1 MDCISYI
8 HAYLEYGKYDKSL
21 KKEFTLIN
29 CYIKK
34 GNRLNVV
41 EGVESLENS
50 EDKSNVIWIDMLLP
64 TLEEIRAV
72 ENMFDMKFPTKQE
85 SEEIELSSRYWE
97 ENNRI
102 EINSYFL
109 INDDKNSAFNETVS
123 FILQGN
129 LLISVRYKKLQ
140 SFNTFTKKL
149 LISPREFKNGYSIF
163 CQIIDIRIDADADT
177 IENLSKEI
185 TKIRKHVFTDY
196 SNDDEEILEK
206 ISTFEDLN
214 MKIRENL
221 TDKQRILNSLL
232 KSQKFVD
239 DKSELPIMLK
249 DIKSLIDHTN
259 FNFERLDYLQ
269 NIFIG
274 ILSIEQNKVIKIFT
288 IVNVIFLPPTLIA
301 SIYGMNFEFMPELHW
316 EYGYLLSIGCM
327 IIAAITPVLIFKKK
341 GWI

>member
-1 MDCISYI
+1 M
-8 HAYLEYGKYDKSL
+8 
-21 KKEFTLIN
+21 IN

-34 GNRLNVV
+34 GNKLFVV
-41 EGVESLENS
+41 EGVDSLEGS
-50 EDKSNVIWIDMLLP
+50 EDKNSVIWIDMLLP
-64 TLEEIRAV
+64 TIEEVRAV
-72 ENMFDMKFPTKQE
+72 ENMFDMQFPTKQE
-85 SEEIELSSRYWE
+85 TEEIELSSRYWE

-109 INDDKNSAFNETVS
+109 INDNNSAFNETVS

-140 SFNTFTKKL
+140 SFDTFTKKL
-149 LISPREFKNGYSIF
+149 LISPREFKTGYSIF

-239 DKSELPIMLK
+239 DKHELPIMLK

-301 SIYGMNFEFMPELHW
+301 SIYGMNFDFMPELHW
-316 EYGYLLSIGCM
+316 EYGYLISVVFM
-327 IIAAITPVLIFKKK
+327 VIASITPILIFKKK

>member
-1 MDCISYI
+1 M
-8 HAYLEYGKYDKSL
+8 
-21 KKEFTLIN
+21 IN
-29 CYIKK
+29 CYVKI
-34 GNRLNVV
+34 GNKLNVL
-41 EGVESLENS
+41 EGIEALESN
-50 EDKSNVIWIDMLLP
+50 EDKSSVIWIDMLLP
-64 TLEEIRAV
+64 TIEEIRAV
-72 ENMFDMKFPTKQE
+72 ENMFDMNFPTKQE

-109 INDDKNSAFNETVS
+109 INDTKSAFNETVS
-123 FILQGN
+123 FILQGS

-149 LISPREFKNGYSIF
+149 LISPREFKTGYSIF

-221 TDKQRILNSLL
+221 TDKQRILSSLL

-239 DKSELPIMLK
+239 DKHEIPVMLK

-301 SIYGMNFEFMPELHW
+301 SIYGMNFDFMPELHW
-316 EYGYLLSIGCM
+316 EYGYLVSIVFM
-327 IIAAITPVLIFKKK
+327 VIASITPILIFKKK

>member
-1 MDCISYI
+1 MG
-8 HAYLEYGKYDKSL
+8 YGKYDKSL
-21 KKEFTLIN
+21 KGVTLIN
-29 CYIKK
+29 CYVKI
-34 GNRLNVV
+34 GNKLNVL
-41 EGVESLENS
+41 EGIEALENND
-50 EDKSNVIWIDMLLP
+50 DKSSVIWIDMLLP
-64 TLEEIRAV
+64 TIEEIRAV
-72 ENMFDMKFPTKQE
+72 ENMFDMHFPTKQE

-109 INDDKNSAFNETVS
+109 INDAKSAFNETVS
-123 FILQGN
+123 FILQGS

-149 LISPREFKNGYSIF
+149 LISPREFKTGYSIF

-239 DKSELPIMLK
+239 DKNELPIMLK
-249 DIKSLIDHTN
+249 DIKSLIEHTN

-301 SIYGMNFEFMPELHW
+301 SIYGMNFDFMPELHW
-316 EYGYLLSIGCM
+316 EYGYLISVVFM
-327 IIAAITPVLIFKKK
+327 VIASITPILIFKKK

>member
-1 MDCISYI
+1 MIS
-8 HAYLEYGKYDKSL
+8 
-21 KKEFTLIN
+21 

-34 GNRLNVV
+34 GNKLNVL
-41 EGVESLENS
+41 EGVESLESLESND
-50 EDKSNVIWIDMLLP
+50 DKNNVIWIDMLLP
-64 TLEEIRAV
+64 NIEEIRAV

-109 INDDKNSAFNETVS
+109 INDNNSAFNETVS

-140 SFNTFTKKL
+140 SFDTFTKKL
-149 LISPREFKNGYSIF
+149 LISPREFKTGYSIF

-239 DKSELPIMLK
+239 DKHELPIMLK

-301 SIYGMNFEFMPELHW
+301 SIYGMNFDFMPELHW
-316 EYGYLLSIGCM
+316 EYGYLISIGFM
-327 IIAAITPVLIFKKK
+327 ILAAITPVIIFKKK

>member
-1 MDCISYI
+1 MIS
-8 HAYLEYGKYDKSL
+8 
-21 KKEFTLIN
+21 

-34 GNRLNVV
+34 GNKLNVL
-41 EGVESLENS
+41 EGVESLESLESND
-50 EDKSNVIWIDMLLP
+50 DKNNVIWIDMLLP
-64 TLEEIRAV
+64 NIEEIRAV

-109 INDDKNSAFNETVS
+109 INDNNSAFNETVS

-149 LISPREFKNGYSIF
+149 LISPREFKTGYSIF

-239 DKSELPIMLK
+239 DKHELPIMLK

-301 SIYGMNFEFMPELHW
+301 SIYGMNFDLIPELHW
-316 EYGYLLSIGCM
+316 EYGYVISIILM
-327 IIAAITPVLIFKKK
+327 VISSITPILIFKKK

>member
-1 MDCISYI
+1 M
-8 HAYLEYGKYDKSL
+8 
-21 KKEFTLIN
+21 IN

-34 GNRLNVV
+34 GNKLFVV
-41 EGVESLENS
+41 EGVDSLEGS
-50 EDKSNVIWIDMLLP
+50 EDKNSVIWIDMLLP
-64 TLEEIRAV
+64 TIEEVKAV
-72 ENMFDMKFPTKQE
+72 ENLFDMKFPTKQE

-109 INDDKNSAFNETVS
+109 INDNKSAFNETVS
-123 FILQGN
+123 FILQGP
-129 LLISVRYKKLQ
+129 LLISVRYKKLE

-149 LISPREFKNGYSIF
+149 LISPREFKTGYSIF

-239 DKSELPIMLK
+239 DKHELPIMLK

-301 SIYGMNFEFMPELHW
+301 SIYGMNFDFIPELHW
-316 EYGYLLSIGCM
+316 EYGYLISIIFM
-327 IIAAITPVLIFKKK
+327 VIASITPILIFKKK

>member
-1 MDCISYI
+1 MIS
-8 HAYLEYGKYDKSL
+8 
-21 KKEFTLIN
+21 

-34 GNRLNVV
+34 GNKLSVV
-41 EGVESLENS
+41 EGIEYLDIN
-50 EDKSNVIWIDMLLP
+50 EDKNSVIWIDMLLP
-64 TLEEIRAV
+64 TIEEIRAV
-72 ENMFDMKFPTKQE
+72 ESMFDMQFPTKQE

-109 INDDKNSAFNETVS
+109 INDNKSAFNETVS
-123 FILQGN
+123 FILQGA

-140 SFNTFTKKL
+140 SFDTFTKKL
-149 LISPREFKNGYSIF
+149 LISPREFKTGYSIF

-232 KSQKFVD
+232 KSQKFID
-239 DKSELPIMLK
+239 DKQELPIMLK

-301 SIYGMNFEFMPELHW
+301 SIYGMNFDFMPELHW
-316 EYGYLLSIGCM
+316 EYGYLVSIGLM
-327 IIAAITPVLIFKKK
+327 VLAAITPIIIFKKK

>member
-1 MDCISYI
+1 M
-8 HAYLEYGKYDKSL
+8 
-21 KKEFTLIN
+21 IN
-29 CYIKK
+29 CFIKK
-34 GNRLNVV
+34 GNRLSVI
-41 EGVESLENS
+41 EGVNAFENN
-50 EDKSNVIWIDMLLP
+50 EDRNSVIWIDMVTP
-64 TLEEIRAV
+64 SIEEIKAV
-72 ENMFDMKFPTKQE
+72 ESTFDMSFPTKQE

-97 ENNRI
+97 EDNRI

-109 INDDKNSAFNETVS
+109 INENGSASNETVS
-123 FILQGN
+123 FILQGK
-129 LLISVRYKKLQ
+129 LLVSVRYKDLA
-140 SFNTFTKKL
+140 SFSAFTKRL
-149 LISPREFKNGYSIF
+149 LTSPKEFRNGYSIF

-221 TDKQRILNSLL
+221 TDKQRILSSLL
-232 KSQKFVD
+232 KCEKYTD
-239 DKSELPIMLK
+239 EKNEIPIMLK
-249 DIKSLIDHTN
+249 DIRSLIDHTN

-274 ILSIEQNKVIKIFT
+274 VLSIEQNKVIKIFT
-288 IVNVIFLPPTLIA
+288 IVNVVFLPPTLIA
-301 SIYGMNFEFMPELHW
+301 SIYGMNFDFMPELHW
-316 EYGYLLSIGCM
+316 DYGYLVSIGLM
-327 IIAAITPVLIFKKK
+327 ILSSVTPIMIFKKK

>member
-1 MDCISYI
+1 M
-8 HAYLEYGKYDKSL
+8 
-21 KKEFTLIN
+21 IN
-29 CYIKK
+29 CFIKK
-34 GNRLNVV
+34 GNRLSVI
-41 EGVESLENS
+41 EGVNAFENN
-50 EDKSNVIWIDMLLP
+50 EDRNSVIWIDMVTP
-64 TLEEIRAV
+64 SLEEIKAV
-72 ENMFDMKFPTKQE
+72 ESTFDINFPTKQE

-97 ENNRI
+97 EDNRI

-109 INDDKNSAFNETVS
+109 INDGNHAFNETVS
-123 FILQGN
+123 FILQG
-129 LLISVRYKKLQ
+129 
-140 SFNTFTKKL
+140 KL
-149 LISPREFKNGYSIF
+149 LISIRYKDLASFSAFTKRLLSSPKEFRNGYSIF

-221 TDKQRILNSLL
+221 TDKQRILSSLL
-232 KSQKFVD
+232 KCEKYTD
-239 DKSELPIMLK
+239 EKNEIPIMLK
-249 DIKSLIDHTN
+249 DIRSLIDHTN

-288 IVNVIFLPPTLIA
+288 IVNVVFLPPTLIA
-301 SIYGMNFEFMPELHW
+301 SIYGMNFDFMPELHW
-316 EYGYLLSIGCM
+316 DYGYLVSIGLM
-327 IIAAITPVLIFKKK
+327 ILSSVTPIVIFKKK

>member
-1 MDCISYI
+1 MDCIGYFY
-8 HAYLEYGKYDKSL
+8 ANLGYGKYDKPL
-21 KKEFTLIN
+21 KGVILIN
-29 CYIKK
+29 CYVKK
-34 GNRLNVV
+34 GNKLTIV
-41 EGVESLENS
+41 EGIEFLDTN
-50 EDKSNVIWIDMLLP
+50 EDKNSVIWIDMLLP
-64 TLEEIRAV
+64 TIDEIKAV
-72 ENMFDMKFPTKQE
+72 EHMFDMKFPTKQE

-109 INDDKNSAFNETVS
+109 VNENNQASNETVS
-123 FILQGN
+123 FILQGT

-140 SFNTFTKKL
+140 SFDTFTKKL
-149 LISPREFKNGYSIF
+149 LISPREFRTGYSIF

-232 KSQKFVD
+232 KSQKFLD
-239 DKSELPIMLK
+239 DKQELPIMLK
-249 DIKSLIDHTN
+249 DIKSLIEHTN
-259 FNFERLDYLQ
+259 FNFERLEYLQ

-288 IVNVIFLPPTLIA
+288 IVNVIFLPPTMIA
-301 SIYGMNFEFMPELHW
+301 SIYGMNFDFMPELHW
-316 EYGYLLSIGCM
+316 EYGYLFSIAFMILSSV
-327 IIAAITPVLIFKKK
+327 TPLLIFKKK

>member
-1 MDCISYI
+1 M
-8 HAYLEYGKYDKSL
+8 
-21 KKEFTLIN
+21 IN
-29 CYIKK
+29 CFIKK
-34 GNRLNVV
+34 GNRLNVI
-41 EGVESLENS
+41 EGLNAFENN
-50 EDKSNVIWIDMLLP
+50 EDRNSVIWIDMVTP
-64 TLEEIRAV
+64 SLEEIKAV
-72 ENMFDMKFPTKQE
+72 ETTFDINFPTKQE

-97 ENNRI
+97 EDNRI

-109 INDDKNSAFNETVS
+109 INDGNHAFNETVS
-123 FILQGN
+123 FILQG
-129 LLISVRYKKLQ
+129 
-140 SFNTFTKKL
+140 KL
-149 LISPREFKNGYSIF
+149 LISIRYKDLASFSAFTKRLLSSPKEFRNGYSIF

-221 TDKQRILNSLL
+221 TDKQRILSSLL
-232 KSQKFVD
+232 KCEKYTD
-239 DKSELPIMLK
+239 EKNEIPIMLK
-249 DIKSLIDHTN
+249 DIRSLIDHTN

-274 ILSIEQNKVIKIFT
+274 VLSIEQNKVIKIFT
-288 IVNVIFLPPTLIA
+288 IVNVVFLPPTLIA
-301 SIYGMNFEFMPELHW
+301 SIYGMNFEFMPELHL
-316 EYGYLLSIGCM
+316 EYGYLISIGLM
-327 IIAAITPVLIFKKK
+327 ILSSVTPIVIFKKK

>member
-1 MDCISYI
+1 M
-8 HAYLEYGKYDKSL
+8 
-21 KKEFTLIN
+21 IN
-29 CYIKK
+29 CYIKI

-41 EGVESLENS
+41 EGIESLESN
-50 EDKSNVIWIDMLLP
+50 EDKNSVIWIDMLLP
-64 TLEEIRAV
+64 TIEEVRAV
-72 ENMFDMKFPTKQE
+72 ENMFDMQFPTKQE
-85 SEEIELSSRYWE
+85 TEEIELSSRYWE

-109 INDDKNSAFNETVS
+109 INDNKSAFNETVS
-123 FILQGN
+123 FILQGS
-129 LLISVRYKKLQ
+129 LLISVRYKKLK
-140 SFNTFTKKL
+140 SFDTFTKKL
-149 LISPREFKNGYSIF
+149 LLSPREFKNGYSIF
-163 CQIIDIRIDADADT
+163 CQIIDIRIDADADI

-239 DKSELPIMLK
+239 DKHEIPVMLK

-301 SIYGMNFEFMPELHW
+301 SIYGMNFDFIPELHW
-316 EYGYLLSIGCM
+316 EYGYLVSIVFM
-327 IIAAITPVLIFKKK
+327 IVASITPILIFKKK

>member
-1 MDCISYI
+1 
-8 HAYLEYGKYDKSL
+8 LV
-21 KKEFTLIN
+21 N

-34 GNRLNVV
+34 GNKLNVI
-41 EGVESLENS
+41 EGIEFLESN
-50 EDKSNVIWIDMLLP
+50 EDKNSVIWIDMLLP

-72 ENMFDMKFPTKQE
+72 ESMFDMQFPTKQE
-85 SEEIELSSRYWE
+85 TEEIELSSRYWE

-109 INDDKNSAFNETVS
+109 INDNKSAFNETVS
-123 FILQGN
+123 FILQGT
-129 LLISVRYKKLQ
+129 LLISVRYKKLET
-140 SFNTFTKKL
+140 FNTFTKKL
-149 LISPREFKNGYSIF
+149 LISPREFKTGYSIF

-239 DKSELPIMLK
+239 DKQELPIMLK

-301 SIYGMNFEFMPELHW
+301 SIYGMNFDLIPELHW
-316 EYGYLLSIGCM
+316 EYGYVISIILM
-327 IIAAITPVLIFKKK
+327 VISSITPILIFKKK

>member
-1 MDCISYI
+1 MG
-8 HAYLEYGKYDKSL
+8 YGKYDKSL
-21 KKEFTLIN
+21 KGVTLIN
-29 CYIKK
+29 CYVKI
-34 GNRLNVV
+34 GNKLNVL
-41 EGVESLENS
+41 EGIEALENND
-50 EDKSNVIWIDMLLP
+50 DKSSVIWIDMLLP
-64 TLEEIRAV
+64 TIEEIRAV
-72 ENMFDMKFPTKQE
+72 ENMFDMHFPTKQE

-109 INDDKNSAFNETVS
+109 INDAKSAFNETVS
-123 FILQGN
+123 FILQGS

-149 LISPREFKNGYSIF
+149 LISPREFKTGYSIF

-239 DKSELPIMLK
+239 DKNELPIMLK
-249 DIKSLIDHTN
+249 DIKSLIEHTN

-301 SIYGMNFEFMPELHW
+301 SIYGMNFDFMPELHW
-316 EYGYLLSIGCM
+316 EYGYLISIGFM
-327 IIAAITPVLIFKKK
+327 ILAAITPVIIFKKK

>member
-1 MDCISYI
+1 M
-8 HAYLEYGKYDKSL
+8 
-21 KKEFTLIN
+21 IN
-29 CYIKK
+29 CFIKK
-34 GNRLNVV
+34 GNRLNVIK
-41 EGVESLENS
+41 GLDAFENS
-50 EDKSNVIWIDMLLP
+50 EDRNSVIWIDMITP
-64 TLEEIRAV
+64 TLEEVKAV
-72 ENMFDMKFPTKQE
+72 ESTFNINFPTKQE

-97 ENNRI
+97 EDNRI

-109 INDDKNSAFNETVS
+109 INDNGHAFNETVS
-123 FILQGN
+123 FILQG
-129 LLISVRYKKLQ
+129 
-140 SFNTFTKKL
+140 KL
-149 LISPREFKNGYSIF
+149 LISIRYKDLASFSAFIKRLLASPKEFRNGYSIF

-221 TDKQRILNSLL
+221 TDKHRILSSLL
-232 KSQKFVD
+232 KCEKYTD
-239 DKSELPIMLK
+239 EKNEIPIMLK
-249 DIKSLIDHTN
+249 DIRSLIDHTN

-274 ILSIEQNKVIKIFT
+274 VLSIEQNKVIKIFT
-288 IVNVIFLPPTLIA
+288 IVNVVFLPPTLIA
-301 SIYGMNFEFMPELHW
+301 SIYGMNFHFMPELSW
-316 EYGYLLSIGCM
+316 DYGYLVSIGLM
-327 IIAAITPVLIFKKK
+327 ILSSVTPIVIFKKK

>member
-1 MDCISYI
+1 M
-8 HAYLEYGKYDKSL
+8 
-21 KKEFTLIN
+21 IN
-29 CYIKK
+29 CYVKK
-34 GNRLNVV
+34 GNRLTVI
-41 EGVESLENS
+41 EGIEFLDST
-50 EDKSNVIWIDMLLP
+50 EDKNSVIWIDMLLP
-64 TLEEIRAV
+64 TIDEIRAV
-72 ENMFDMKFPTKQE
+72 ENLFDMKFPTKQE

-109 INDDKNSAFNETVS
+109 INDNKSAFNETVS
-123 FILQGN
+123 FILQGA
-129 LLISVRYKKLQ
+129 LLISVRYKKLE

-149 LISPREFKNGYSIF
+149 LISPREFKTGYSIF

-239 DKSELPIMLK
+239 DKNELPIMLK

-316 EYGYLLSIGCM
+316 DYGYLVSIGLM
-327 IIAAITPVLIFKKK
+327 ILSSITPILIFKKK

>member
-1 MDCISYI
+1 M
-8 HAYLEYGKYDKSL
+8 
-21 KKEFTLIN
+21 IN
-29 CYIKK
+29 CYVKK
-34 GNRLNVV
+34 GNRLTVI
-41 EGVESLENS
+41 EGIEFLDST
-50 EDKSNVIWIDMLLP
+50 EDKNSVIWIDMLLP
-64 TLEEIRAV
+64 TIDEIRAV
-72 ENMFDMKFPTKQE
+72 ENLFDMKFPTKQE

-109 INDDKNSAFNETVS
+109 INDNKSAFNETVS
-123 FILQGN
+123 FILQGS
-129 LLISVRYKKLQ
+129 LLISVRYKKLK
-140 SFNTFTKKL
+140 SFDTFTKKL
-149 LISPREFKNGYSIF
+149 LLSPREFKNGYSIF
-163 CQIIDIRIDADADT
+163 CQIIDIRIDADADI

-239 DKSELPIMLK
+239 DKHEIPVMLK

-301 SIYGMNFEFMPELHW
+301 SIYGMNFDFIPELHW
-316 EYGYLLSIGCM
+316 EYGYLISIIFM
-327 IIAAITPVLIFKKK
+327 VIASITPILIFKKK

>member
-1 MDCISYI
+1 MIS
-8 HAYLEYGKYDKSL
+8 
-21 KKEFTLIN
+21 

-34 GNRLNVV
+34 GNKLSVV
-41 EGVESLENS
+41 EGIEFLDIN
-50 EDKSNVIWIDMLLP
+50 EDKNSVIWIDMLLP
-64 TLEEIRAV
+64 TIEEIRAV
-72 ENMFDMKFPTKQE
+72 ESMFDMEFPTKQE
-85 SEEIELSSRYWE
+85 TEEIELSSRYWE

-109 INDDKNSAFNETVS
+109 INDNKSAFNETVS
-123 FILQGN
+123 FILQGA

-140 SFNTFTKKL
+140 SFDTFTKKL
-149 LISPREFKNGYSIF
+149 LISPREFKTGYSIF

-239 DKSELPIMLK
+239 DKHELPIMLK

-301 SIYGMNFEFMPELHW
+301 SIYGMNFDFMPELHW
-316 EYGYLLSIGCM
+316 EYGYLVSIGLM
-327 IIAAITPVLIFKKK
+327 VLAAITPIIIFKKK